1 VEWIL
6 FLLGVIIGSF
16 LVRYWGRRSLRNNLS
31 NTASQELAEPKNQ
44 ILIWQDILKQAPV
57 GYLQVDEE
65 NHLFFCNAQA
75 RNLLS
80 IDPSINL
87 EPNLDSELERKLDRK
102 AKNTEKKLL
111 LKIIRSY
118 ELDRLIEETRST
130 NKARQKEW
138 IFHPTVDDPLHP
150 IEKADI
156 SIRGFSLVL
165 ANGHIGIFIENRQ
178 ESILLAQQR
187 DRWAADVAHDLKTPI
202 TSIRLIAESLQE
214 RVAPELYPWLGTL
227 IKQTIRL
234 SDLVQDILDLGQIN
248 MGMPLK
254 LNLATVNVPEI
265 IQSAW
270 NSLEPMATAK
280 QIKLEYWGISE
291 LNIEADE
298 SKLYRLLLN
307 LLHNSIKHSPPLQF
321 ISINVEILKKSENR
335 SQDFKSQAA
344 KSQQFVLLEIIDSGS
359 GFTAI
364 ALPHVFDRFYHSA
377 PLEAN
382 LQEGSG
388 LGLAIA
394 RQIVISHK
402 GTISVDNHPETGGA
416 WVRVT
421 LPCSQA

>member
-1 VEWIL
+1 MEWIL
-6 FLLGVIIGSF
+6 FLVGVIIGSF
-16 LVRYWGRRSLRNNLS
+16 LVGYLGRRSPRNNLY
-31 NTASQELAEPKNQ
+31 NTASQELANLESQ
-44 ILIWQDILKQAPV
+44 ILTWQDILQQVPV
-57 GYLQVDEE
+57 GYLQVDDE
-65 NHLFFCNAQA
+65 NHVFFCNDRAC
-75 RNLLS
+75 NLLS
-80 IDPSINL
+80 IDPNIKLGSQ
-87 EPNLDSELERKLDRK
+87 LDRK
-102 AKNTEKKLL
+102 FDRTDGEKNTEKKLL

-118 ELDRLIEETRST
+118 ELDRLIEQTRTT
-130 NKARQKEW
+130 NKACQKEW

-150 IEKADI
+150 VEKADI
-156 SIRGFSLVL
+156 SIRGSSLLL
-165 ANGHIGIFIENRQ
+165 ANGHIGIFIEDRQ

-214 RVAPELYPWLGTL
+214 RVTPDLYPWLGTL

-234 SDLVQDILDLGQIN
+234 SDLVQDILDLGQVN

-254 LNLATVNVPEI
+254 LNLETINVSEI

-270 NSLEPMATAK
+270 NSLEPLANAK
-280 QIKLEYWGISE
+280 QIKLEYWGIAE
-291 LNIEADE
+291 LKIEADE
-298 SKLYRLLLN
+298 SKIYRLLLN
-307 LLHNSIKHSPPLQF
+307 LLHNSIKHSPPLQI
-321 ISINVEILKKSENR
+321 ISINVEILKNPETR
-335 SQDFKSQAA
+335 SQKTI
-344 KSQQFVLLEIIDSGS
+344 LLEIIDSGS

-382 LQEGSG
+382 LQEGSQDGNG

-394 RQIVISHK
+394 RQIVKSHK

-421 LPCSQA
+421 LPVSQA